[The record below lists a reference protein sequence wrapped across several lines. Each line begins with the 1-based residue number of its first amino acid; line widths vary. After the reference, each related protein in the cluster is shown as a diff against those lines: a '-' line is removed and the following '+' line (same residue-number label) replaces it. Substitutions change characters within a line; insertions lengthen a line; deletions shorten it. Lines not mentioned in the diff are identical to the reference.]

1 MFADALLRCFFV
13 LFYFHGVADVL
24 LSALEQKRPVRN
36 PANTLDAG
44 LRMKFENAVCVFCTI
59 Q

>member
-1 MFADALLRCFFV
+1 LMFADALLRCFFV

-36 PANTLDAG
+36 LA
-44 LRMKFENAVCVFCTI
+44 I
-59 Q
+59 H